1 VNAVPRASRLSAA
14 LAFAVGVAA
23 IHGPVL
29 AHKAHE
35 HGAATLELAVEA
47 GRVTVE
53 LDSPLDGLVGFE
65 RAPRTDA
72 ERKAVD
78 AAVAA
83 LRQPEVLFRFDPA
96 AQCTPKSVELAA
108 PKIGLGGTLAGA
120 GAAGGA
126 GEEHGDLQARY
137 ELECEGRAPAFVEV
151 GLFQAFRRLSRIDVQ
166 WVTPKTQGKVSLK
179 RPANR
184 VELAR

>member
-1 VNAVPRASRLSAA
+1 VKTIVLASRLRASLPLALAA
-14 LAFAVGVAA
+14 LAM
-23 IHGPVL
+23 HGPVL

-35 HGAATLELAVEA
+35 HGAATLDLAVEA

-72 ERKAVD
+72 ERKTVD

-83 LRQPEVLFRFDPA
+83 LRQPDLLFRIDPA
-96 AQCTPKSVELAA
+96 SQCTPQGVELTA
-108 PKIGLGGTLAGA
+108 PRLGLGGTAPAADAAGA
-120 GAAGGA
+120 G
-126 GEEHGDLQARY
+126 GEHADLQARY
-137 ELECEGRAPAFVEV
+137 AFECRGRPPAFVEV
-151 GLFQAFRRLSRIDVQ
+151 GLFEAFRRLSRIDVQ
-166 WVTPKTQGKVSLK
+166 WVTPKAQGKASLK
-179 RPANR
+179 RPAKR